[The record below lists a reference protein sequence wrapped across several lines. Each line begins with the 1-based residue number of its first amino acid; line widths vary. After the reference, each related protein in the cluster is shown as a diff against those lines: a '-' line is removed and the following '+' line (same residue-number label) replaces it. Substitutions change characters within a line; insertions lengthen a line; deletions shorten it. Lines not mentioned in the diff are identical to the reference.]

1 MLRKLSPWRM
11 LAASPVRPWKPP
23 VRRGV
28 HVVVLIGCDPVVVGH
43 LIVGQIDKQ
52 LLQRSI
58 VLGQRIGGRRIV
70 AAVAVREEHLRIV
83 LGGVVELRRAVELID
98 PGGKV
103 SGEARQ
109 RNRPLIPRQDDIGQL
124 TSDRRQVNVFLI
136 RPPGSPGVGQ
146 ETHKVKLIV

>member
-43 LIVGQIDKQ
+43 AIVGQISKQ

-58 VLGQRIGGRRIV
+58 VAGQRIVRRGIV
-70 AAVAVREEHLRIV
+70 AAVAVCEEHLGIV
-83 LGGVVELRRAVELID
+83 LRGVIKLRRTVELID
-98 PGGKV
+98 AGDKV
-103 SGEARQ
+103 SGEAGE
-109 RNRPLIPRQDDIGQL
+109 RNRPQGLR
-124 TSDRRQVNVFLI
+124 
-136 RPPGSPGVGQ
+136 
-146 ETHKVKLIV
+146 